1 MISVAPSTYH
11 TLKFIQENPGC
22 TSGEFCNHFGR
33 DLCHIR
39 SPYYSNML
47 STDLLGSQP
56 HPRSSL
62 GRNISWAKQRI
73 QAIPSPVPA
82 NYDRH
87 IPDLAGLLERG
98 RGRRNWIYRNKP
110 EGSKVFRYWLTAKAI
125 GIIDDLACDG
135 WPYNNCSHC
144 NS

>member
-22 TSGEFCNHFGR
+22 TAGEFCNHFGR

-62 GRNISWAKQRI
+62 GRNIAWAKQNP
-73 QAIPSPVPA
+73 PSSHVPGRFNEPPPA
-82 NYDRH
+82 
-87 IPDLAGLLERG
+87 LADLLERG

-125 GIIDDLACDG
+125 GIIDDLACEG
-135 WPYNNCSHC
+135 WPNNNCSHC